1 MLVYWDHA
9 HSVTIISFDVD
20 DLREPEPLRQL
31 IFKQLHE
38 DRKDFLIDLESVV
51 YVSSAVLGFFIT
63 LYKDLKEQ
71 GGRLK
76 LVNAQPSVSNLFEI
90 TRLDRILEMYSD
102 RTTAL
107 NSFQ

>member
-1 MLVYWDHA
+1 MFVHWDHNQ
-9 HSVTIISFDVD
+9 SVTILSFEVD
-20 DLREPEPLRQL
+20 DLRDPELLRQL
-31 IFKQLHE
+31 IFKQLQE
-38 DRKDFLIDLESVV
+38 GRKDFLIDLENVV

-90 TRLDRILEMYSD
+90 TRLDRILEMFSD